1 MPTYSTS
8 QEWLEQSSL
17 LLKARPSTT
26 RITTAY
32 SIKAAK
38 PRRAKA
44 SEADGGA
51 GADAPMTDAPAAKP
65 PRGRLVIKTF
75 DPASGV
81 TLRYKTHKAAEV
93 SRLILSLGRLGR
105 GMAALPETS
114 EEDMVDAPTAG
125 KDDEAAEGKPSAGQ
139 PAQQQQPQGQAQGGA
154 SKKKKKGK
162 K

>member
-32 SIKAAK
+32 SIKPAK
-38 PRRAKA
+38 PRVAKA
-44 SEADGGA
+44 SEGA
-51 GADAPMTDAPAAKP
+51 GADVPMPDAPTSKP
-65 PRGRLVIKTF
+65 PRGRLVLKTF
-75 DPASGV
+75 DPVSGV

-105 GMAALPETS
+105 GMASLPETA
-114 EEDMVDAPTAG
+114 EECIIDAPAATGRDDDAADG
-125 KDDEAAEGKPSAGQ
+125 KAAAGQ
-139 PAQQQQPQGQAQGGA
+139 PAQAQQQGQAQGGA
-154 SKKKKKGK
+154 GKKKKKGK